1 MTDSLENARLAL
13 RRITEEM
20 KLEVAAASLFEFL
33 KKYRPDQPRVPAGNP
48 NGGEWMADG
57 YRRLQFHPTPK
68 RKQENGMRAIA

>member
-1 MTDSLENARLAL
+1 LAL

-57 YRRLQFHPTPK
+57 LSSPSIPSHPKKEAGKWNESNRLK
-68 RKQENGMRAIA
+68 